1 MGAIAVQEDMGGGKI
16 REYMVEDRLN
26 IKEYTITT
34 TRRLL
39 DLRAQ
44 SQYIAAVT
52 EPGEQDKGR

>member
-1 MGAIAVQEDMGGGKI
+1 MRAVTDQEGVGGGKI
-16 REYMVEDRLN
+16 REYMVVDRLN

-39 DLRAQ
+39 HLRAL

-52 EPGEQDKGR
+52 EPGEQGR